1 MQIKTVVEKG
11 PVLATLQ
18 CLTSHG
24 SGNSSGA
31 APKKQLVRSDEAI
44 GALKQQIGLGSWLPA
59 PEFFGQTLAPVQ
71 GTNIYLL
78 VHHHFFINFSLIC
91 VFQFFDILEVE
102 QIFSKTTNKMDA
114 ACKVDFTLFC
124 QAASTGRNLP
134 ASKNARQ
141 H

>member
-1 MQIKTVVEKG
+1 M
-11 PVLATLQ
+11 
-18 CLTSHG
+18 
-24 SGNSSGA
+24 
-31 APKKQLVRSDEAI
+31 RSDEAI